1 MAPAEAAAQAL
12 RWLQAQ
18 GARQIYLKY
27 CSTFGS
33 TPADNIGPV
42 TEVLMEAL
50 MEALG
55 CDFTITTAS
64 GQPAGS
70 VIHTHSTSLVAC
82 SLKAFEAKGSLD
94 GEADLLP
101 RRTS

>member
-1 MAPAEAAAQAL
+1 MAPAEAVAQSLQAL

-42 TEVLMEAL
+42 TEAL

-55 CDFTITTAS
+55 CDFTITAAS

-101 RRTS
+101 RHTS